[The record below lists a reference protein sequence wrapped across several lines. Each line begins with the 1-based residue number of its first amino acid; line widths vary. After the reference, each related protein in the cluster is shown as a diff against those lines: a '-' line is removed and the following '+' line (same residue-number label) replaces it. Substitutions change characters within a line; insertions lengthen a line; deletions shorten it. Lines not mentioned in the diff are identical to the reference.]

1 MANRSKKLENVLA
14 RARELSEKDALDEVE
29 TKELDS
35 VMAEAKSLRDKIV
48 QERSIDEFTRTLSE
62 DTPAKD
68 VERQSDVVLGLVEG
82 RQYEAVADRKAF
94 ARAVKTWRGKT
105 REPWGF
111 DIRYKVAGVG
121 AGVTAETNAEALTLE
136 GTDPGEQYG
145 GAVAPFYYPGIVEPP
160 TRTPVVADLFAQGA
174 TESNLVRLVKETV
187 TVKGARARQEGEAY
201 SASQIEVAPV
211 DWPVKD
217 IVTLLPVTEDV
228 LMDIP
233 AMSAY
238 LSMRL
243 AKFVQLREEEELLAG
258 DGTGAHLVGL
268 QNLDDRTI
276 AAQGA
281 DDIDTAVMKLMAK
294 VFKNSFLDPQWVLMS
309 PTTWSQYVTLRTN
322 LNGGLGQFLAGPPT
336 LAAVRT
342 IWGLPITVSPVVP
355 DDRVFCGNSAA
366 GMIFRNGGLR
376 VESSTGYGTYFGEG
390 LVAIRG
396 KVRVAFAVF
405 RPQGIGELI
414 LGS

>member
-1 MANRSKKLENVLA
+1 MAKREKKLETVLA

-29 TKELDS
+29 TKELADTM
-35 VMAEAKSLRDKIV
+35 VEAKSLSDKIH

-62 DTPAKD
+62 STPAPKD
-68 VERQSDVVLGLVEG
+68 AARSEIVIGLVEG

-94 ARAVKTWRGKT
+94 ASAVKTWKNKT

-111 DIRYKVAGVG
+111 DIRYKVVDP
-121 AGVTAETNAEALTLE
+121 GVTSETSAGAVVLA

-145 GAVAPFYYPGIVEPP
+145 GVVSPFYYPGIIEPP
-160 TRTPVVADLFAQGA
+160 TRVPVVADLFAQGA

-201 SASQIEVAPV
+201 NASQIEVSPL
-211 DWPVKD
+211 DSPVKD
-217 IVTLLPVTEDV
+217 ITTLLPVTEDV

-243 AKFVQLREEEELLAG
+243 AKFVQLREEEELLTG

-268 QNLDDRTI
+268 QNLEDRTI

-281 DDIDTAVMKLMAK
+281 DDIDTAVMKLCAK
-294 VFKNSFLDPQWVLMS
+294 VFKNSFLDPKNVLMS
-309 PTTWSQYVTLRTN
+309 PATWAAYVTLRTN

-336 LAAVRT
+336 LASVRT
-342 IWGLPITVSPVVP
+342 IWGLPIVVTPVVP
-355 DDRVFCGNSAA
+355 DDRVFVTNPTAA
-366 GMIFRNGGLR
+366 MIFRNGGLR

-405 RPQGIGELI
+405 RPQAIGELI